1 VKEYYY
7 LLERKYNY
15 LSAKIMEN
23 ENKIHHQQDQDM
35 TIQEL
40 NTNLLIKIMQFLYL
54 DDGMRLCMTSSL
66 FLEANKHT
74 SCLWKL
80 DQIPPRLLFDYNKNE
95 EQKGGE
101 SEICAPHWVRFG
113 RHQPALGSRSYS
125 RASMVPQLFLNT
137 LFVGGDSSTSSITS
151 SISVPIR
158 GRRWS
163 RSAPH
168 LVLQRLVPGVFAD
181 GVWKTDRVHTSLH
194 LMRSR

>member
-1 VKEYYY
+1 
-7 LLERKYNY
+7 
-15 LSAKIMEN
+15 MEN

-95 EQKGGE
+95 EQKE
-101 SEICAPHWVRFG
+101 KFLRWVDNHTCNSNITIAPRSFKLLFTSEMVREKFHISCAQHNLATCF
-113 RHQPALGSRSYS
+113 
-125 RASMVPQLFLNT
+125 ASWLHTDDND
-137 LFVGGDSSTSSITS
+137 GANDSD
-151 SISVPIR
+151 
-158 GRRWS
+158 
-163 RSAPH
+163 
-168 LVLQRLVPGVFAD
+168 LEDFANFD
-181 GVWKTDRVHTSLH
+181 Y
-194 LMRSR
+194 